1 MTSLKSGVKVVL
13 MKKLSLYIFLFF
25 SWFNIGFAES
35 VQDRLDKI
43 EERLDKIENILKSRN
58 TNSINNDSNTQFKSI
73 AGKWINAENSNGEFI
88 QVYFDGQICLIE
100 KKGNSCEDHVM
111 KSLGANK
118 FVWVGFE
125 EQWYFEVDG
134 DLLFLKSPDG
144 KEVFMKMKRTE

>member
-1 MTSLKSGVKVVL
+1 

-25 SWFNIGFAES
+25 SSFNIGFAES

-88 QVYFDGQICLIE
+88 QVYFDGQTCLIE

-134 DLLFLKSPDG
+134 DLLFLKYLDG
-144 KEVFMKMKRTE
+144 KEVFIKMKRTE

>member
-1 MTSLKSGVKVVL
+1 

-88 QVYFDGQICLIE
+88 QVYFDGQTCLIE

-134 DLLFLKSPDG
+134 DLLFLKHPDE
-144 KEVFMKMKRTE
+144 KEVFMKMKRIE

>member
-1 MTSLKSGVKVVL
+1 MTSLKSVVKVVL

-88 QVYFDGQICLIE
+88 QVYFDGQTCLIE